1 MVAITDLWKAANS
14 PTPLRPDK
22 WFKSDYIQ
30 EKLENVALIVSSG
43 VQRDEKSKIVCIPG
57 ILDVV
62 RGGRYT
68 QGTYLA
74 YDLAMEY
81 TNLLSKEVHEWFTD
95 ILLPVPE
102 TEEVIQSLG
111 SSSFLTFPIGSDDF
125 PGQVRVT
132 PDGRVSVYDSIGYTT
147 GNKNPHDIWKRMAE
161 PYPEVL
167 AKCENFQFPGKGQ
180 RETPVAT
187 LEVFLEILVLL
198 PGRVAAMVRERAV
211 RTLVRA
217 MRGDLTLV
225 EEILDR
231 IQDSSGLVD
240 LEKLVRLRRERAY
253 SNGIPGGLLSN
264 PLKEGDITPEI
275 RNGYGWKKKT
285 PEMINLL
292 VNLSTYISGMLAERD
307 SPHRSYGESTSKT
320 KNRIIPLSIRTLENT
335 SILHVYDFVN
345 SYVDDQDVVEIFK
358 ARAYPEIAYR
368 DNKSKGVKSVVAH
381 LVSPG
386 GITQSGAER
395 LAECQL
401 DLDEKYGGFI
411 KLDSMTLDELVWG
424 EMYPAIEE
432 KYRDDSGK
440 LVSHQLNRKIKAIC
454 KKLCPGFSSLKTIL
468 PNKEFSSKQLN
479 FLDELMASP

>member
-30 EKLENVALIVSSG
+30 EKLENVALIVGSE
-43 VQRDEKSKIVCIPG
+43 VQRDDKGKIVCIPG

-74 YDLAMEY
+74 YDLAVEY
-81 TNLLSKEVHEWFTD
+81 AKVLSGGVHQWFTD
-95 ILLPVPE
+95 VLLPISVS
-102 TEEVIQSLG
+102 EEVIQPL
-111 SSSFLTFPIGSDDF
+111 SSSTCLTFQVGSDDF
-125 PGQVRVT
+125 PGEVRVT

-147 GNKNPHDIWKRMAE
+147 GQKNPRDVWNELTDKF
-161 PYPEVL
+161 PEVVG
-167 AKCENFQFPGKGQ
+167 KTDNFQFSGKGQ

-198 PGRVAAMVRERAV
+198 PGRVAATVREKAV
-211 RTLVRA
+211 KTLVRA
-217 MRGDLTLV
+217 MQGDLTLV

-275 RNGYGWKKKT
+275 RNGYGWKNKA

-292 VNLSTYISGMLAERD
+292 VNLAVYVSGMVTERD
-307 SPHRSYGESTSKT
+307 LFHKAYGGSTSKT
-320 KNRIIPLSIRTLENT
+320 KNRIIPLSLRTLDNI
-335 SILHVYDFVN
+335 SVLHIYDFIN
-345 SYVDDQDVVEIFK
+345 NYVDDQDVVEIFK
-358 ARAYPEIAYR
+358 TKAYPEIVYR
-368 DNKSKGVKSVVAH
+368 DSKQKGIKAVVAH

-386 GITQSGAER
+386 GITQLGAER
-395 LAECQL
+395 LAECQF
-401 DLDEKYGGFI
+401 DLDKKYGGFI

-440 LVSHQLNRKIKAIC
+440 LASHQLNRKIKAIC
-454 KKLCPGFSSLKTIL
+454 KKLCPGFSSLKTIT

-479 FLDELMASP
+479 FLSELMTGS